1 MPSLIRFLIGL
12 VVLAVIAVGAMF
24 ALANFVEP
32 KPREMTIRVPQERL
46 DPR

>member
-1 MPSLIRFLIGL
+1 MPSLIRFLIAL
-12 VVLAVIAVGAMF
+12 VVLAVLGAGVMY

-32 KPREMTIRVPQERL
+32 RPREMTIRVPQERL

>member
-12 VVLAVIAVGAMF
+12 AIVAVLGFAAMF
-24 ALANFVEP
+24 ALANFVDP
-32 KPREMTIRVPQERL
+32 HSREMTIRIPQERL

>member
-1 MPSLIRFLIGL
+1 MPSLFRFLIAL
-12 VVLAVIAVGAMF
+12 VVLAGLGVAAMY

-32 KPREMTIRVPQERL
+32 RPREMTIRVPQERL